1 MAVLLIRNEA
11 RCLVHHHETSAAF
24 LAQAA
29 AAPLEPQYRASGS
42 STGRFAAIRPPV
54 VADVRSHRQ
63 RIGAFDHQLSFSPIS
78 LNDYCKAAT
87 VIRSVATAQQ
97 DAQSLNGFKVLSR
110 SGSQISALRVEA
122 S

>member
-1 MAVLLIRNEA
+1 MSDLTVSELALLTLN
-11 RCLVHHHETSAAF
+11 CLSVQF
-24 LAQAA
+24 
-29 AAPLEPQYRASGS
+29 
-42 STGRFAAIRPPV
+42 
-54 VADVRSHRQ
+54 
-63 RIGAFDHQLSFSPIS
+63 S